1 MKDLIEDTVE
11 SLIDFVCGVAIM
23 TLFITPLALLY
34 RWTNIWT
41 PPGGN
46 NAVGWTQWTVFSVMI
61 ACTVFGLMDFGKHFR
76 KR

>member
-1 MKDLIEDTVE
+1 MKDLIKDTVE

-23 TLFITPLALLY
+23 TLFMTPLVFLY

-46 NAVGWTQWTVFSVMI
+46 DAINWTRWAVFSVMI
-61 ACTVFGLMDFGKHFR
+61 AFTIFGLMDFGNRFR